1 MALSSHRLFRT
12 PTLAACAMAALVTA
26 ACSTHRA
33 STSAVPP
40 SSPSQRAG
48 AQTAAAEL
56 PPIHHVFVIVLEN
69 KSFETTFGPS
79 SPAPYLA
86 DTLVKQGALLT
97 NYYGTGHFSLD
108 NYITMVSGQAPD
120 SATQADCS
128 IYTDFVQTGTAEY
141 GQVVGHGCVYPA
153 SVHTIADQLT
163 EHGLTWKGYMED
175 MGNDPAREPA
185 ACGHVAI
192 GTPDHTNRA
201 APTDQYATKHDPFA
215 YFHSIIDSPI
225 CQTNV
230 VRLEQL
236 AHDLAQTATTP
247 NYTFITPDLC
257 SDGHD
262 AKCADGGPGGLEAAN
277 TFLRTWVPRILQSPA
292 FRDDGLLIVT
302 FDEAAGSDATACC
315 NEQPGPN
322 TKAPGWT
329 GPGGGRIG
337 AVLLSPFITAGTVS
351 HTPYNHYSMLK
362 SVEELFHLPYLG
374 YAAQDGLVSFST
386 DVYTNPHASAK
397 PKH

>member
-1 MALSSHRLFRT
+1 MATHRRRPIRI
-12 PTLAACAMAALVTA
+12 PTLIACATAALVA
-26 ACSTHRA
+26 GACS
-33 STSAVPP
+33 
-40 SSPSQRAG
+40 SQRASPATSTPAPSADG
-48 AQTAAAEL
+48 ASAGNAPAPR
-56 PPIHHVFVIVLEN
+56 PPIRHVFIIILEN
-69 KSFETTFGPS
+69 KDFATTFGSS

-97 NYYGTGHFSLD
+97 HYYGIGHFSLD
-108 NYITMVSGQAPD
+108 NYIAMISGQAPD

-128 IYTDFVQTGTAEY
+128 IFTDFVQTGTAES
-141 GQVVGHGCVYPA
+141 GQVAGHGCVYPA

-185 ACGHVAI
+185 TCGHVAI
-192 GTPDHTNRA
+192 GAQDITNRA
-201 APTDQYATKHDPFA
+201 SPKDQYATKHDPFM
-215 YFHSIIDSPI
+215 YFHSIIDSPA
-225 CQTNV
+225 CHTNV

-236 AHDLAQTATTP
+236 ETDLAQAATTP
-247 NYTFITPDLC
+247 NYAFITPDLC

-262 AKCADGGPGGLEAAN
+262 AKCADGGPGGLTAAN
-277 TFLRTWVPRILQSPA
+277 TFLRTWVPRIVQSPA
-292 FRDDGLLIVT
+292 FREDGLLIVT
-302 FDEAAGSDATACC
+302 FDEATGSDATACC

-337 AVLLSPFITAGTVS
+337 AVLLSPFITPGTVS
-351 HTPYNHYSMLK
+351 DTPYNHYSMLK
-362 SVEELFHLPYLG
+362 SVEELFGLPYLG
-374 YAAQDGLVSFST
+374 FASQDGLVSFGT
-386 DVYTNPHASAK
+386 DVYTHPRASTD